1 MKHFGIIVLLALCA
15 LPMWAQQDAFEEFRR
30 QQQAA
35 FNSFRNDKQAEY
47 DNFRRECNEAYAD
60 FMRKGW
66 DVFEGKPAV
75 EPVKEEPLPPV
86 VYEAPKPQPAPE
98 PEPVVEPEPAPEPV
112 VEPEPTPAPAPEPT
126 PEPKPMVKPEP
137 KPQPKPEPTP
147 EPAPVVLPVKEEIVV
162 VPAPVPAPE
171 PIAPVQPKPEL
182 PYKSVTVAYYGTLM
196 SVGFPSPDNF
206 RLKSL
211 AENDLADAWKTLSG
225 AAYDITIKNALDLRE
240 QHSLCDW
247 AYMQM
252 LQVVAEKHYGKTN
265 EAVLMQAFLMSQS
278 GYKIRLG
285 KADNKLYMLV
295 ASNYDIVSMSYFM
308 IEGTRFY
315 PINCPTKSLQ
325 ICQAKFDKEKSLSLI
340 IAKEPGFDV
349 DNTSLRTFTSKKGLT
364 AKVSVNKNNI
374 DFYNDYPSACI
385 NGDSR
390 TRWAAYANVPLETDV
405 KKALYPQLRQAI
417 DGLTEKDAVGLLLNW
432 VQTAFEYE
440 YDDKVW
446 GGDRVFFATETL
458 YYPYCDCEDRAILFS
473 RLVRDLVG
481 LDVVLLY
488 YPGHLATA
496 VNFKNDVN
504 GDYLMV
510 KNRKFIVC
518 DPTFIGA
525 PVGRTMPG
533 MDNKEAQVFVLK
545 R

>member
-1 MKHFGIIVLLALCA
+1 MRRVGLMVLLSVIV

-66 DVFEGKPAV
+66 DTFEGKPAV

-86 VYEAPKPQPAPE
+86 VYEAPKPAPTPKPAPE
-98 PEPVVEPEPAPEPV
+98 PEPEPIV
-112 VEPEPTPAPAPEPT
+112 EPT
-126 PEPKPMVKPEP
+126 PEPTLTPEAKPIVKPEPTPVVKPEP
-137 KPQPKPEPTP
+137 KPEPTPAP
-147 EPAPVVLPVKEEIVV
+147 EPAPVVLPIKEEIVV
-162 VPAPVPAPE
+162 VPAPTPAPE

-182 PYKSVTVAYYGTLM
+182 PFKAVTIAYYGTLM

-206 RLKSL
+206 RLSSL
-211 AENDLADAWKTLSG
+211 NENDLAEAWKRLSQPE
-225 AAYDITIKNALDLRE
+225 YDITIKNALDLRD

-252 LQVVAEKHYGKTN
+252 LQAVAEKHYGKTN

-285 KADNKLYMLV
+285 KADGKLYMLV
-295 ASNYDIVSMSYFM
+295 ASNYDIVSMSYFN
-308 IEGTRFY
+308 IDGTRFY

-340 IAKEPGFDV
+340 IAKEPGFDI
-349 DNTSLRTFTSKKGLT
+349 DATALRAFTSKKGLT

-390 TRWAAYANVPLETDV
+390 TRWAAYANVPLESDI
-405 KKALYPQLRQAI
+405 KKTLYPQLRQAI
-417 DGLTEKDAVGLLLNW
+417 NSLSEKDAVGLLLNW

-473 RLVRDLVG
+473 RLVRDLIG

-496 VNFKNDVN
+496 VGFKGDIN

-510 KNRKFIVC
+510 KNRKFVVC

-533 MDNKEAQVFVLK
+533 MDNKEAQVFLLK